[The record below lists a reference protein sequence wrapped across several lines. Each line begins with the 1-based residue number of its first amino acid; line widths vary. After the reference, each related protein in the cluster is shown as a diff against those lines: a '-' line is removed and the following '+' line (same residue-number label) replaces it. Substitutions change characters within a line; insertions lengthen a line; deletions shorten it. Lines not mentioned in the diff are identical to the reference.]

1 MAFCVLL
8 PVHADAVTARRH
20 AIRSGLAVPAELGV
34 QDLKLRA
41 KQWVGEQKEQ
51 AAKESERTGLEAQ
64 TADTAGMTP
73 PQQNLLVCSAAIR
86 AGQGQ
91 AAGGRAC

>member
-20 AIRSGLAVPAELGV
+20 AIRSGLALPAELGL

-73 PQQNLLVCSAAIR
+73 PQQHLLVCSAAIK
-86 AGQGQ
+86 AGAGP
-91 AAGGRAC
+91 GGRG